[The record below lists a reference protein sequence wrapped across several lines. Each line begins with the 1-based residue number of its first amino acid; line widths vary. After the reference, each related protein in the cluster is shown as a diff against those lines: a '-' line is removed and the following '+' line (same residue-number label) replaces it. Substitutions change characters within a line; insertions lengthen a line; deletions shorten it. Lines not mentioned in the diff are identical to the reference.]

1 MLDYNQPIDRARSE
15 APQGK
20 PQAGLSV
27 LEFANLLWRRKVAI
41 AAAALLGATL
51 AVTVGKSLTPR
62 YTATAQLYV
71 DPREL
76 QLVDRELTP
85 RAQDVSGM
93 SMVVESQARLITSNS
108 VLLQVIQQAGLD
120 KDPEFGGGEGT
131 SLMSS
136 LLGLI
141 GLQPRAPSAAEKKEV
156 QLAALDALN
165 RHITV
170 RKTEKSF
177 IVDIEVWSTD
187 PAKAAMLANTLTNA
201 YLAESRNSQ
210 ASAARRAT
218 NDLSGR
224 LKELRERLRN
234 AETALATYKAQNNFV
249 GTQDTLISDQ
259 QLSASNQRLAAARAA
274 TMDAQ
279 ARLDQI
285 EASRRTAADAGAIPE
300 ALQSPTIANLRA
312 QYADAR
318 KKYAEQAGE
327 LGPRHPA
334 LRQTEKQ
341 VEDLKRTINEEID
354 RFAQSAKNDLT
365 RARDFEASLNR
376 ALEAQKRQSVQL
388 SQAAVRLRELE
399 READA
404 SRDVYQSFL
413 KRSRETEEQE
423 SLNTSAARVIGEAT
437 VPQRRSF
444 PPAMSLFAM
453 IGFIFGAVAA
463 SSWFAAAELLFS
475 RASAPAPTPARPQRT
490 PVPDATR
497 APQRARAPELS
508 EASPP
513 PQVSG
518 APEVEQAPPELAAPP
533 LQPSIVEKPLIEK
546 PLIARLQEADVI
558 HTLGAILATG
568 GGVDLTRLGWPTLR
582 PGFPL
587 TTLLNAWRD
596 MRAAVARRAGGKAMP
611 VIALVGAG
619 ETTGRSVT
627 ALNFALAAA
636 RDGTRVLM
644 IDADH
649 QARSLSNKVDRRGK
663 NEPSRLGWLSIGSK
677 DAREIKTVNGISV
690 LPAAEGDAGK
700 AADAI
705 RKAITQARAAGGYDL
720 VILDGP
726 AVPLSA
732 GGRKLLDDTDA
743 LVAVLPTSLDINDSL
758 EEILTT
764 LGRAERKLVGVVLDE
779 LTPAA
784 QTRQR
789 GRQYA

>member
-1 MLDYNQPIDRARSE
+1 MLDYNQPIDRARPE
-15 APQGK
+15 APQQR
-20 PQAGLSV
+20 PQAGFNV
-27 LEFANLLWRRKVAI
+27 LELVNLLWRRKVAI
-41 AAAALLGATL
+41 AVAALLGATL
-51 AVTVGKSLTPR
+51 AITVGKSLAPR

-108 VLLQVIQQAGLD
+108 VLLQVIQQADLD
-120 KDPEFGGGEGT
+120 KDPEFGGADGKGV
-131 SLMSS
+131 MSS

-141 GLQPRAPSAAEKKEV
+141 GLQPHAPSATEKKEV
-156 QLAALDALN
+156 QLAALEALN
-165 RHITV
+165 RHITI

-187 PAKAAMLANTLTNA
+187 PAKAAMLANTLTSA

-234 AETALATYKAQNNFV
+234 AETVLATYKAQNNFV
-249 GTQDTLISDQ
+249 GTQDALISDQ
-259 QLSASNQRLAAARAA
+259 QLSASNQRRSAARAA

-285 EASRRTAADAGAIPE
+285 EASRRTTADAGANSE

-365 RARDFEASLNR
+365 RARDFEASLSR

-423 SLNTSAARVIGEAT
+423 TLNTSAARIIGEAT

-453 IGFIFGAVAA
+453 IGFIFGAIAA
-463 SSWFAAAELLFS
+463 SSWFVAAELLF
-475 RASAPAPTPARPQRT
+475 AGTFVPAPAPARPNRPPLPRAPDPSRAAETARPQ
-490 PVPDATR
+490 PVS
-497 APQRARAPELS
+497 RAPEVA
-508 EASPP
+508 EAL
-513 PQVSG
+513 
-518 APEVEQAPPELAAPP
+518 PELAAPP
-533 LQPSIVEKPLIEK
+533 LQPSMVEKPLIEK

-568 GGVDLTRLGWPTLR
+568 GGIDLTRLGWPTLR

-596 MRAAVARRAGGKAMP
+596 MRATAARRAGGKTMP
-611 VIALVGAG
+611 VIALVGAS

-636 RDGTRVLM
+636 RDGARVLM

-649 QARSLSNKVDRRGK
+649 QAHSLSNKVNRPRK
-663 NEPSRLGWLSIGSK
+663 SEPSKVGWLSIGSK
-677 DAREIKTVNGISV
+677 AAREIKTLNGISV
-690 LPAAEGDAGK
+690 LPAVEGDAGK
-700 AADAI
+700 ATDAI
-705 RKAITQARAAGGYDL
+705 RKAIEQARSAGGYDL

-726 AVPLSA
+726 TAPLTA
-732 GGRKLLDDTDA
+732 GSRKLLDDADA
-743 LVAVLPTSLDINDSL
+743 LVAVLPTSLDINDGL
-758 EEILTT
+758 EEILST

-779 LTPAA
+779 LTPMA
-784 QTRQR
+784 QARQR

>member
-1 MLDYNQPIDRARSE
+1 MLDYDQPIGRARHPTTSE
-15 APQGK
+15 APQRK
-20 PQAGLSV
+20 SEASFNV
-27 LEFANLLWRRKVAI
+27 LELVNLLWRRKIAI
-41 AAAALLGATL
+41 ASAALIGACL

-108 VLLQVIQQAGLD
+108 VLLQVIQQANLD
-120 KDPEFGGGEGT
+120 KDPEFGGGDT
-131 SLMSS
+131 KTLMAS

-141 GLQPRAPSAAEKKEV
+141 GLQPRAPSAADIKDV

-165 RHITV
+165 KHITI
-170 RKTEKSF
+170 RKGDKSF

-187 PAKAAMLANTLTNA
+187 PAKAAMLANTLTNT
-201 YLAESRNSQ
+201 YLTDSRNSQ
-210 ASAARRAT
+210 ALAARRAT
-218 NDLSGR
+218 SELSGR

-249 GTQDTLISDQ
+249 GTQDSLISDQ
-259 QLSASNQRLAAARAA
+259 QLSNSNQRLSAARAA

-285 EASRRTAADAGAIPE
+285 EANKRTAADAGAIPE

-318 KKYAEQAGE
+318 KKYAEQTAE

-341 VEDLKRTINEEID
+341 VEDLKRTISEEIE
-354 RFAQSAKNDLT
+354 RFALSAKNDLT
-365 RARDFEASLNR
+365 RARDYEASLNR
-376 ALEAQKRQSVQL
+376 ALEVQKRQSVQL

-423 SLNTSAARVIGEAT
+423 TLNTSAARVIGEAT

-453 IGFIFGAVAA
+453 IGFIFGALAAASWFVAA
-463 SSWFAAAELLFS
+463 EHLFNGATAPEPG
-475 RASAPAPTPARPQRT
+475 RRERTPAPDLARSQ
-490 PVPDATR
+490 
-497 APQRARAPELS
+497 PE
-508 EASPP
+508 A
-513 PQVSG
+513 
-518 APEVEQAPPELAAPP
+518 AAPP
-533 LQPSIVEKPLIEK
+533 PALALVEK

-558 HTLGAILATG
+558 RTLGAILATG
-568 GGVDLTRLGWPTLR
+568 SGVDLTRVGWPTLR

-587 TTLLNAWRD
+587 TTLLNALRD
-596 MRAAVARRAGGKAMP
+596 MRAAMARRAGGKTMP
-611 VIALVGAG
+611 VMALVGAG
-619 ETTGRSVT
+619 DTTGRSVT

-636 RDGTRVLM
+636 RDGSRVLM

-649 QARSLSNKVDRRGK
+649 QAHTLSNGINRPGK
-663 NEPSRLGWLSIGSK
+663 SEPTKLGWLSIGSK
-677 DAREIKTVNGISV
+677 AAREIKTVNGISV
-690 LPAAEGDAGK
+690 LPAAENDAGK

-705 RKAITQARAAGGYDL
+705 RKAIAQARSAGGYDL

-726 AVPLSA
+726 AMPLSTA
-732 GGRKLLDDTDA
+732 GRMLLDSADA
-743 LVAVLPTSLDINDSL
+743 LVAVLPTNLDINDSM
-758 EEILTT
+758 EEILAA
-764 LGRAERKLVGVVLDE
+764 LGSAQRKLVGVVLDE
-779 LTPAA
+779 LTPAT
-784 QTRQR
+784 QTRPR
-789 GRQYA
+789 GKQYA

>member
-1 MLDYNQPIDRARSE
+1 MLDYSQPIDRARTPTMSE
-15 APQGK
+15 AP
-20 PQAGLSV
+20 PRTSEASFNV
-27 LEFANLLWRRKVAI
+27 LELVSLLWRRKIAI
-41 AAAALLGATL
+41 ASAALIGACL

-62 YTATAQLYV
+62 YTAIAQLYV

-120 KDPEFGGGEGT
+120 KDPEFGGGDVRT
-131 SLMSS
+131 LTSS

-141 GLQPRAPSAAEKKEV
+141 GLQARAPSAAETKEV

-165 RHITV
+165 KHITI

-177 IVDIEVWSTD
+177 IVDIEVWSID
-187 PAKAAMLANTLTNA
+187 PAKAAMLANTLTNT
-201 YLAESRNSQ
+201 YLTESRNSQ
-210 ASAARRAT
+210 ALAARRAT
-218 NDLSGR
+218 SELSGR

-249 GTQDTLISDQ
+249 GTQDSLISDQ
-259 QLSASNQRLAAARAA
+259 QLSSSNQRLSAARAA

-285 EASRRTAADAGAIPE
+285 EANKRTAADAGAIPE

-318 KKYAEQAGE
+318 KKYAEQTAE

-341 VEDLKRTINEEID
+341 VEDLKRTINEEIE
-354 RFAQSAKNDLT
+354 RFALSAKNDLT
-365 RARDFEASLNR
+365 RARDYEASLNR
-376 ALEAQKRQSVQL
+376 ALEVQKRQSLQL

-423 SLNTSAARVIGEAT
+423 TLNTSAARVIGEAT

-444 PPAMSLFAM
+444 PPGMSLFAM
-453 IGFIFGAVAA
+453 IGFMFGALAAACWFVAA
-463 SSWFAAAELLFS
+463 EHLFNG
-475 RASAPAPTPARPQRT
+475 ASAPEPRRRAHTPSPDVLRPQPESIT
-490 PVPDATR
+490 P
-497 APQRARAPELS
+497 
-508 EASPP
+508 SP
-513 PQVSG
+513 
-518 APEVEQAPPELAAPP
+518 ALA
-533 LQPSIVEKPLIEK
+533 LVEK

-558 HTLGAILATG
+558 RTLGAILAIG
-568 GGVDLTRLGWPTLR
+568 GGVDLTRIGWPTLR

-596 MRAAVARRAGGKAMP
+596 MRAAMARRAGGKIMP
-611 VIALVGAG
+611 VMALVGAG
-619 ETTGRSVT
+619 DTTGRSVT

-636 RDGTRVLM
+636 RDGSRVLM

-649 QARSLSNKVDRRGK
+649 QAHTLSSRINRPGK
-663 NEPSRLGWLSIGSK
+663 SEPGKLGWLSIGNK
-677 DAREIKTVNGISV
+677 AAREIKTVNGISV
-690 LPAAEGDAGK
+690 LPATGSDAGK

-705 RKAITQARAAGGYDL
+705 SKAIAQARSAGGYDL

-726 AVPLSA
+726 EMPLSA
-732 GGRKLLDDTDA
+732 AGRKLLDGTDA
-743 LVAVLPTSLDINDSL
+743 LVAVLPTSLDINDSM
-758 EEILTT
+758 EDILTA
-764 LGRAERKLVGVVLDE
+764 LGGAQRKLVGVVLDE
-779 LTPAA
+779 LTPAT

-789 GRQYA
+789 GKQYA

>member
-1 MLDYNQPIDRARSE
+1 MLDYNQPIDRARDPTRSE
-15 APQGK
+15 APKQRSE
-20 PQAGLSV
+20 ASFNV
-27 LEFANLLWRRKVAI
+27 LELVSLLWRRKVAI
-41 AAAALLGATL
+41 ASAALIGACL
-51 AVTVGKSLTPR
+51 AVTIGKSLTPR

-108 VLLQVIQQAGLD
+108 VLLRVIEQANLD
-120 KDPEFGGGEGT
+120 KDPEFGGGDAR

-141 GLQPRAPSAAEKKEV
+141 GLQPRAPSAADTRDV

-165 RHITV
+165 RHITI

-201 YLAESRNSQ
+201 YLTESRNSQ
-210 ASAARRAT
+210 ALAARRAT
-218 NDLSGR
+218 SELSGR

-249 GTQDTLISDQ
+249 GTQDALISDQ
-259 QLSASNQRLAAARAA
+259 QLSNSNQRLSAARAA

-285 EASRRTAADAGAIPE
+285 EANKRTAADAGAIPE
-300 ALQSPTIANLRA
+300 ALQSPTIGNLRA

-318 KKYAEQAGE
+318 KKYAEQTAE

-341 VEDLKRTINEEID
+341 VEDLKRTISEEIE

-365 RARDFEASLNR
+365 RARDYEASLNR
-376 ALEAQKRQSVQL
+376 ALEVQKRQSVQL

-399 READA
+399 REVEA
-404 SRDVYQSFL
+404 SRDVYQSFF

-423 SLNTSAARVIGEAT
+423 TLNTSAARVIGEAT

-453 IGFIFGAVAA
+453 IGFVFGGLAAACWFVAA
-463 SSWFAAAELLFS
+463 EHLFNGATAPEPS
-475 RASAPAPTPARPQRT
+475 RRERT
-490 PVPDATR
+490 PE
-497 APQRARAPELS
+497 PELS
-508 EASPP
+508 RTR
-513 PQVSG
+513 
-518 APEVEQAPPELAAPP
+518 PETAAPP
-533 LQPSIVEKPLIEK
+533 PPLSLVEK

-558 HTLGAILATG
+558 RTLGAILATG

-587 TTLLNAWRD
+587 TTLLNALRD

-619 ETTGRSVT
+619 ETVGRSVT

-636 RDGTRVLM
+636 RDGSRVLM

-649 QARSLSNKVDRRGK
+649 QAHTISNKVNRPGK
-663 NEPSRLGWLSIGSK
+663 SEPGKLGWLSIGSNA
-677 DAREIKTVNGISV
+677 AREIKTVNGISV
-690 LPAAEGDAGK
+690 LPAAESDAGK
-700 AADAI
+700 ATDAI
-705 RKAITQARAAGGYDL
+705 RKAIAQARSAGGYDL

-726 AVPLSA
+726 AMPFSA
-732 GGRKLLDDTDA
+732 AGRKLLDSADA
-743 LVAVLPTSLDINDSL
+743 LVAVLPTSRDINDSM
-758 EEILTT
+758 EEILTA
-764 LGRAERKLVGVVLDE
+764 LGGAERKLVGVMLDE

-789 GRQYA
+789 GKQYA

>member
-1 MLDYNQPIDRARSE
+1 MLDYNQPIDRAGPE
-15 APQGK
+15 APQRK
-20 PQAGLSV
+20 PQAGFSA
-27 LEFANLLWRRKVAI
+27 LELANLLWRRKVAI

-51 AVTVGKSLTPR
+51 AVTAGKSLTPR

-120 KDPEFGGGEGT
+120 KDPEFGGGDGT

-141 GLQPRAPSAAEKKEV
+141 GLHPRAPSAAEKKEV

-165 RHITV
+165 KHITI

-201 YLAESRNSQ
+201 YLTESRNSQ

-218 NDLSGR
+218 NDLSSR

-341 VEDLKRTINEEID
+341 VEDLKRTISEEID

-423 SLNTSAARVIGEAT
+423 SLNTSAARIIGEAT

-463 SSWFAAAELLFS
+463 SSWFVVAELLF
-475 RASAPAPTPARPQRT
+475 AGATAPAPTPARPQRT
-490 PVPDATR
+490 PAPEATR
-497 APQRARAPELS
+497 VPQRARAPE
-508 EASPP
+508 AAPP
-513 PQVSG
+513 EQPPR
-518 APEVEQAPPELAAPP
+518 APEVAQVPPELAAPP
-533 LQPSIVEKPLIEK
+533 LQPSMVEKPLIEK

-596 MRAAVARRAGGKAMP
+596 MRTAVTRRADGKVMP
-611 VIALVGAG
+611 VIALVGTG
-619 ETTGRSVT
+619 ETTGRSVA

-636 RDGTRVLM
+636 RDGARVLM

-649 QARSLSNKVDRRGK
+649 HARSLSNKVNRPGK
-663 NEPSRLGWLSIGSK
+663 SEPSRLGWLSIGSK

-690 LPAAEGDAGK
+690 LPVAGGDAGK
-700 AADAI
+700 ATEAI
-705 RKAITQARAAGGYDL
+705 RKAIAQARAAGGYDL
-720 VILDGP
+720 AILDGP
-726 AVPLSA
+726 VVPLSA
-732 GGRKLLDDTDA
+732 GDLKLLDDSDA

-758 EEILTT
+758 EEILAA

>member
-1 MLDYNQPIDRARSE
+1 MLDYNQPIDRARNPTTSVAPQRRSE
-15 APQGK
+15 A
-20 PQAGLSV
+20 SFNV
-27 LEFANLLWRRKVAI
+27 LEFVSLLWRRKLAI
-41 AAAALLGATL
+41 GSAALIGACL
-51 AVTVGKSLTPR
+51 AVTIGKSLTPR

-108 VLLQVIQQAGLD
+108 VLLQLIQQANLD
-120 KDPEFGGGEGT
+120 KDPEFGGGGDAR

-141 GLQPRAPSAAEKKEV
+141 GLQPRVPSAADIKDV

-165 RHITV
+165 KHITI
-170 RKTEKSF
+170 RKTDKSF

-187 PAKAAMLANTLTNA
+187 PAKAAMLANTLTNT
-201 YLAESRNSQ
+201 YLTDSRNSQ
-210 ASAARRAT
+210 ALAARRAT
-218 NDLSGR
+218 SELSGR

-249 GTQDTLISDQ
+249 GTQDALISDQ
-259 QLSASNQRLAAARAA
+259 QLSSSNQRLSAARAA

-285 EASRRTAADAGAIPE
+285 EANKRTAADAGAIPE

-318 KKYAEQAGE
+318 KKYAEQTAE

-341 VEDLKRTINEEID
+341 VEDLKRTISEEID

-365 RARDFEASLNR
+365 RSRDYEASLNR

-423 SLNTSAARVIGEAT
+423 TLNTSAARIIGEAT

-453 IGFIFGAVAA
+453 IGFIFGGLAAACWFVAA
-463 SSWFAAAELLFS
+463 EHLFIGATAPEPTRRERTPEPEVS
-475 RASAPAPTPARPQRT
+475 RA
-490 PVPDATR
+490 
-497 APQRARAPELS
+497 
-508 EASPP
+508 PP
-513 PQVSG
+513 N
-518 APEVEQAPPELAAPP
+518 AAAPP
-533 LQPSIVEKPLIEK
+533 PPLSLVEK

-558 HTLGAILATG
+558 RTLGAILATG

-587 TTLLNAWRD
+587 TTLLNALRD

-619 ETTGRSVT
+619 ETIGRSVT

-636 RDGTRVLM
+636 RDGSRVLM

-649 QARSLSNKVDRRGK
+649 QARTLSNKVNRPGK
-663 NEPSRLGWLSIGSK
+663 SEPSKLGWLSTGSNA
-677 DAREIKTVNGISV
+677 AREIKTVNGISV
-690 LPAAEGDAGK
+690 LPAAESDAGK

-705 RKAITQARAAGGYDL
+705 RKAVAQVRSAGGYDL

-726 AVPLSA
+726 AMPLSA
-732 GGRKLLDDTDA
+732 AGRKLHEAADA
-743 LVAVLPTSLDINDSL
+743 LVAVLPTSLDINDSM
-758 EEILTT
+758 EEILAA
-764 LGRAERKLVGVVLDE
+764 LGGAERKLVGVVLDE
-779 LTPAA
+779 LTPATHA
-784 QTRQR
+784 RHR
-789 GRQYA
+789 GKQYA

>member
-1 MLDYNQPIDRARSE
+1 MLDYDQPIDRARPE
-15 APQGK
+15 PPQQRS
-20 PQAGLSV
+20 QAGFNV
-27 LEFANLLWRRKVAI
+27 LELANLLWRRKIAI

-51 AVTVGKSLTPR
+51 AVTIGKSLTPR

-93 SMVVESQARLITSNS
+93 SMVVESQARLITANS
-108 VLLQVIQQAGLD
+108 VLLKVIEQAGLD
-120 KDPEFGGGEGT
+120 KDPEFGGGDGR

-141 GLQPRAPSAAEKKEV
+141 GLQPRAPSAAANTEV
-156 QLAALDALN
+156 QLAALEALN
-165 RHITV
+165 RHITI

-218 NDLSGR
+218 SDLSGR

-249 GTQDTLISDQ
+249 GTQDALISDQ
-259 QLSASNQRLAAARAA
+259 QLSASNQRLSAARAA

-341 VEDLKRTINEEID
+341 VEDLKRTISEEID

-365 RARDFEASLNR
+365 RARDYEASLNR

-453 IGFIFGAVAA
+453 IGFIFGALAA
-463 SSWFAAAELLFS
+463 SSWFVAAELLF
-475 RASAPAPTPARPQRT
+475 AGATAPVPAPARRERK
-490 PVPDATR
+490 PVPET
-497 APQRARAPELS
+497 ARAPEPSRAL
-508 EASPP
+508 EASRPEL
-513 PQVSG
+513 SSR
-518 APEVEQAPPELAAPP
+518 APEIAQIPPELAAPP
-533 LQPSIVEKPLIEK
+533 LQPAMVENPSIEK

-587 TTLLNAWRD
+587 TKLLNAWRD

-611 VIALVGAG
+611 VIALVGTG
-619 ETTGRSVT
+619 ETAGRSVS

-636 RDGTRVLM
+636 RDGARVLM

-649 QARSLSNKVDRRGK
+649 QTHALSNKVGRPGK

-677 DAREIKTVNGISV
+677 AAREIKTVNGISV
-690 LPAAEGDAGK
+690 LPAGEGDAGK

-705 RKAITQARAAGGYDL
+705 RKAIAQARAAGGYDL

-726 AVPLSA
+726 AMPLLA
-732 GGRKLLDDTDA
+732 GSRKLLDDTDA

-758 EEILTT
+758 EEILTA

-779 LTPAA
+779 LTPKIE
-784 QTRQR
+784 TRQR

>member
-1 MLDYNQPIDRARSE
+1 MP
-15 APQGK
+15 
-20 PQAGLSV
+20 
-27 LEFANLLWRRKVAI
+27 
-41 AAAALLGATL
+41 
-51 AVTVGKSLTPR
+51 
-62 YTATAQLYV
+62 
-71 DPREL
+71 
-76 QLVDRELTP
+76 
-85 RAQDVSGM
+85 
-93 SMVVESQARLITSNS
+93 TS
-108 VLLQVIQQAGLD
+108 
-120 KDPEFGGGEGT
+120 P
-131 SLMSS
+131 
-136 LLGLI
+136 
-141 GLQPRAPSAAEKKEV
+141 
-156 QLAALDALN
+156 
-165 RHITV
+165 
-170 RKTEKSF
+170 
-177 IVDIEVWSTD
+177 
-187 PAKAAMLANTLTNA
+187 
-201 YLAESRNSQ
+201 ESRNSQ

-224 LKELRERLRN
+224 LKELRERLRS

-249 GTQDTLISDQ
+249 GTQDALISDQ
-259 QLSASNQRLAAARAA
+259 QLSASNQRLSAARAA

-285 EASRRTAADAGAIPE
+285 EASRRTAADAGANSE

-365 RARDFEASLNR
+365 RARDFEASLSR

-423 SLNTSAARVIGEAT
+423 TLNTSAARVIGEAT

-453 IGFIFGAVAA
+453 IGFIFGAIAA
-463 SSWFAAAELLFS
+463 SSWFVAAELLF
-475 RASAPAPTPARPQRT
+475 AGATAPAPAPARPERT
-490 PVPDATR
+490 PSPQAPR
-497 APQRARAPELS
+497 APALSRTPETAQPQPVSRAPEI
-508 EASPP
+508 A
-513 PQVSG
+513 
-518 APEVEQAPPELAAPP
+518 QALPELAAPP
-533 LQPSIVEKPLIEK
+533 LQPSMDEKPLIEK

-568 GGVDLTRLGWPTLR
+568 GGIDLTRLGWPTLR

-596 MRAAVARRAGGKAMP
+596 MRATAARRAGGKTMP

-636 RDGTRVLM
+636 RDGARVLM

-649 QARSLSNKVDRRGK
+649 QAHSLSNKVSRPGK
-663 NEPSRLGWLSIGSK
+663 SEPSKARLALDRQQGR
-677 DAREIKTVNGISV
+677 ARDQDGQRHLGVAGRRTRCRQGRLTPSARPSSRRAP
-690 LPAAEGDAGK
+690 PAAM
-700 AADAI
+700 
-705 RKAITQARAAGGYDL
+705 
-720 VILDGP
+720 
-726 AVPLSA
+726 
-732 GGRKLLDDTDA
+732 
-743 LVAVLPTSLDINDSL
+743 TS
-758 EEILTT
+758 
-764 LGRAERKLVGVVLDE
+764 
-779 LTPAA
+779 
-784 QTRQR
+784 
-789 GRQYA
+789 

>member
-1 MLDYNQPIDRARSE
+1 MLDYNQPINRARNPASSE
-15 APQGK
+15 APQ
-20 PQAGLSV
+20 QRSEASFNV
-27 LEFANLLWRRKVAI
+27 LELVSLLWRRKIAI
-41 AAAALLGATL
+41 ASAALIGACL

-108 VLLQVIQQAGLD
+108 VLLQVIQQANLD
-120 KDPEFGGGEGT
+120 KDPEFGGGTDGK
-131 SLMSS
+131 SLTSS

-141 GLQPRAPSAAEKKEV
+141 GLQPRAPSAAETKEV

-165 RHITV
+165 KHITI

-177 IVDIEVWSTD
+177 IVDVEMWSID
-187 PAKAAMLANTLTNA
+187 PAKAAMLANTLTNT
-201 YLAESRNSQ
+201 YLKDSRNSQ
-210 ASAARRAT
+210 ALAARRAT
-218 NDLSGR
+218 SELSGR

-249 GTQDTLISDQ
+249 GTQDALISDQ
-259 QLSASNQRLAAARAA
+259 QLSASNQRLSAARAA

-285 EASRRTAADAGAIPE
+285 EANKRTAADAGAIPE

-318 KKYAEQAGE
+318 KKYAEQTAE

-341 VEDLKRTINEEID
+341 VEDLKRTISEEID
-354 RFAQSAKNDLT
+354 RFALSAKNDLT
-365 RARDFEASLNR
+365 RARDYEASLNR
-376 ALEAQKRQSVQL
+376 ALEVQKRQSVQL

-399 READA
+399 REAEA

-423 SLNTSAARVIGEAT
+423 TLNTSAARVIGEAT

-453 IGFIFGAVAA
+453 IGFIFGALAAACWFVAA
-463 SSWFAAAELLFS
+463 EHLFNGATAPEPSRRERTPAPDVSRPQPEAAAPL
-475 RASAPAPTPARPQRT
+475 PA
-490 PVPDATR
+490 
-497 APQRARAPELS
+497 
-508 EASPP
+508 
-513 PQVSG
+513 
-518 APEVEQAPPELAAPP
+518 LA
-533 LQPSIVEKPLIEK
+533 LVEK

-558 HTLGAILATG
+558 RTLGAILATG
-568 GGVDLTRLGWPTLR
+568 GNVDLTRIGWPTLR

-587 TTLLNAWRD
+587 TTLLNALRD
-596 MRAAVARRAGGKAMP
+596 MRAATARRAGGKTLP

-619 ETTGRSVT
+619 DATGRSVT

-636 RDGTRVLM
+636 RDGSRVLM
-644 IDADH
+644 IDSDN
-649 QARSLSNKVDRRGK
+649 QAHTLSNRVNRPGK
-663 NEPSRLGWLSIGSK
+663 SEPGKLGWFSIGSK
-677 DAREIKTVNGISV
+677 AAREIKTVNGISV
-690 LPAAEGDAGK
+690 LPATENDAGK

-705 RKAITQARAAGGYDL
+705 RKAIAQARSAGGYDL

-726 AVPLSA
+726 AMPLSA
-732 GGRKLLDDTDA
+732 AGRKLLDSADA
-743 LVAVLPTSLDINDSL
+743 LVAVLPTSLDINDGM
-758 EEILTT
+758 EEILAA
-764 LGRAERKLVGVVLDE
+764 LGGAERKLVGVVLDE
-779 LTPAA
+779 LTPAT

-789 GRQYA
+789 GKQYA

>member
-1 MLDYNQPIDRARSE
+1 MLDYNQPIDRARPE
-15 APQGK
+15 APQQR
-20 PQAGLSV
+20 PRAGFNV
-27 LEFANLLWRRKVAI
+27 LELVNLLWRRKIAI
-41 AAAALLGATL
+41 AVAALLGATL
-51 AVTVGKSLTPR
+51 AVTVGKSLAPR

-108 VLLQVIQQAGLD
+108 VLLQVIQQADLD
-120 KDPEFGGGEGT
+120 KDPEFGGADGKGV
-131 SLMSS
+131 MSS

-141 GLQPRAPSAAEKKEV
+141 GLQPHAPSATEKKEV
-156 QLAALDALN
+156 QLAALEALN
-165 RHITV
+165 RHITI

-187 PAKAAMLANTLTNA
+187 PAKAAMLANTLTSA

-234 AETALATYKAQNNFV
+234 AETVLATYKAQNNFV
-249 GTQDTLISDQ
+249 GTQDALISDQ
-259 QLSASNQRLAAARAA
+259 QLSASNQRLSAARAA

-285 EASRRTAADAGAIPE
+285 EASRRTTADAGANSE

-365 RARDFEASLNR
+365 RARDFEASLSR

-423 SLNTSAARVIGEAT
+423 TLNTSAARIIGEAT

-453 IGFIFGAVAA
+453 IGFIFGAIAA
-463 SSWFAAAELLFS
+463 SSWFVAAELLF
-475 RASAPAPTPARPQRT
+475 AGAFVPAPAPARPNRTPLPRAPEPSRAPGTARPQ
-490 PVPDATR
+490 PVS
-497 APQRARAPELS
+497 RAPEVA
-508 EASPP
+508 EAL
-513 PQVSG
+513 
-518 APEVEQAPPELAAPP
+518 PELAAPP
-533 LQPSIVEKPLIEK
+533 LQPSMVEKPLIEK

-568 GGVDLTRLGWPTLR
+568 GGIDLTRLGWPTLR

-596 MRAAVARRAGGKAMP
+596 MRATAARRAGGKTMP
-611 VIALVGAG
+611 IIALVGAS

-636 RDGTRVLM
+636 RDGARVLM

-649 QARSLSNKVDRRGK
+649 QAHSLSNKVNRPRK
-663 NEPSRLGWLSIGSK
+663 SEPSKVGWLSIGSK
-677 DAREIKTVNGISV
+677 AAREIKTLNGISV
-690 LPAAEGDAGK
+690 LPAVEGDAGK
-700 AADAI
+700 ATDAI
-705 RKAITQARAAGGYDL
+705 RKAIEQARSAGGYDL

-726 AVPLSA
+726 TAPLTA
-732 GGRKLLDDTDA
+732 GSRKLLDDADA
-743 LVAVLPTSLDINDSL
+743 LVAVLPTSLDINDGL
-758 EEILTT
+758 EEILST

-779 LTPAA
+779 LTPMA
-784 QTRQR
+784 QARQR

>member
-1 MLDYNQPIDRARSE
+1 MLDYNQPIDRARPES
-15 APQGK
+15 PQQK
-20 PQAGLSV
+20 SQAGFNV
-27 LEFANLLWRRKVAI
+27 LELANLLWRRKVAI

-51 AVTVGKSLTPR
+51 AVTIGKSLTPR

-93 SMVVESQARLITSNS
+93 SMVVESQARLITANS
-108 VLLQVIQQAGLD
+108 VLLKVIQQAGLD
-120 KDPEFGGGEGT
+120 KDPEFGGGDGK

-141 GLQPRAPSAAEKKEV
+141 GLQSPPPSAAANSEV
-156 QLAALDALN
+156 QLAALEALN
-165 RHITV
+165 RHITI

-201 YLAESRNSQ
+201 YLTESRNSQ

-249 GTQDTLISDQ
+249 GTQDALISDQ
-259 QLSASNQRLAAARAA
+259 QLSASNQRLSAARAA

-341 VEDLKRTINEEID
+341 VEDLKRTISEEID

-423 SLNTSAARVIGEAT
+423 SLNTSAARIIGEAT

-453 IGFIFGAVAA
+453 IGFIFGALAA
-463 SSWFAAAELLFS
+463 SSWFVAAELLF
-475 RASAPAPTPARPQRT
+475 AGATAPAPAPARRDRK
-490 PVPDATR
+490 PVPEKTR
-497 APQRARAPELS
+497 VPEVARELEASRPEPALRAPEVAQL
-508 EASPP
+508 
-513 PQVSG
+513 
-518 APEVEQAPPELAAPP
+518 PPELAAPP
-533 LQPSIVEKPLIEK
+533 LQPAMVESPLIEK

-558 HTLGAILATG
+558 HTLGAILTTG

-587 TTLLNAWRD
+587 TKLLNAWRD

-611 VIALVGAG
+611 VIALVGTG
-619 ETTGRSVT
+619 ETTGRSVS

-636 RDGTRVLM
+636 RDGARVLM

-649 QARSLSNKVDRRGK
+649 QAHALSNKVSRPGK

-677 DAREIKTVNGISV
+677 AAREIKTVNGISV
-690 LPAAEGDAGK
+690 LPAGEGDSGK
-700 AADAI
+700 AAEAI
-705 RKAITQARAAGGYDL
+705 RKAIAQARAAGGYDL

-726 AVPLSA
+726 AMPLVA
-732 GGRKLLDDTDA
+732 GDRKLLDDTDA
-743 LVAVLPTSLDINDSL
+743 LVAVLPTSHDINDSL
-758 EEILTT
+758 EEVLTA

-779 LTPAA
+779 LTPSVEA
-784 QTRQR
+784 RQR

>member
-1 MLDYNQPIDRARSE
+1 MLDYNQPIDRAGPE
-15 APQGK
+15 APQQR
-20 PQAGLSV
+20 PQTGFNV
-27 LEFANLLWRRKVAI
+27 LELVNLLWRRKIAI

-51 AVTVGKSLTPR
+51 AVTAGKSVTPR

-93 SMVVESQARLITSNS
+93 AMVVESQARLITSNS
-108 VLLQVIQQAGLD
+108 VLLQVIQQANLD
-120 KDPEFGGGEGT
+120 KDPEFGGGGDAR

-141 GLQPRAPSAAEKKEV
+141 GLQPRAPSAAETKEV

-187 PAKAAMLANTLTNA
+187 PAKAAMLANTLTSA

-224 LKELRERLRN
+224 LKELRERLRS

-249 GTQDTLISDQ
+249 GTQDALISDQ
-259 QLSASNQRLAAARAA
+259 QLSASNQRLSAARAA

-285 EASRRTAADAGAIPE
+285 EASRRTAADAGANSE

-423 SLNTSAARVIGEAT
+423 TLNTSAARVIGEAT

-444 PPAMSLFAM
+444 PPAMSMFAM
-453 IGFIFGAVAA
+453 IGFIFGALAAA
-463 SSWFAAAELLFS
+463 SWFVAAELL
-475 RASAPAPTPARPQRT
+475 SAGATAPAAPTPARRERT
-490 PVPDATR
+490 PAPR
-497 APQRARAPELS
+497 APRAPEIAQSL
-508 EASPP
+508 
-513 PQVSG
+513 
-518 APEVEQAPPELAAPP
+518 PELAAPS
-533 LQPSIVEKPLIEK
+533 LQPEMDENTLIGK

-596 MRAAVARRAGGKAMP
+596 MRTAVARRAGGKTMP

-636 RDGTRVLM
+636 RDGARVLM

-649 QARSLSNKVDRRGK
+649 QAHSLSNKVSRPGK
-663 NEPSRLGWLSIGSK
+663 SEPSRLGWLSIGSK
-677 DAREIKTVNGISV
+677 TSREIKTVNGISV
-690 LPAAEGDAGK
+690 LPAADGDAGK
-700 AADAI
+700 ATEAM
-705 RKAITQARAAGGYDL
+705 RKAIEQARAAGGYDL

-726 AVPLSA
+726 VTPLGAAS
-732 GGRKLLDDTDA
+732 RKLLDDTDA
-743 LVAVLPTSLDINDSL
+743 LVAVLPTSLDINDGL
-758 EEILTT
+758 EEILNT

-779 LTPAA
+779 LTPATQA
-784 QTRQR
+784 RQR